1 MARRPSPPSPSWR
14 TFLQQHVE
22 AIAAIDMFIVV
33 SATFQLL

>member
-1 MARRPSPPSPSWR
+1 VAIETPSSR

-22 AIAAIDMFIVV
+22 AIATIDMFIAV